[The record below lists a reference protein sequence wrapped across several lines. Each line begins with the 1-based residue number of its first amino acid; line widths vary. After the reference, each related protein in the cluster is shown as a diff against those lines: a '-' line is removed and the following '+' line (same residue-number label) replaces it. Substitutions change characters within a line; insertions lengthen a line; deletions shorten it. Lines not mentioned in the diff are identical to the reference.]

1 MTGVSTAEIKL
12 LREMSSAGVL
22 DCKKALEEAS
32 GDVAAAV
39 RILRRMGAQDAAKR
53 AGRIVSN
60 GLVAAEMVDAATG
73 IMLELRC
80 ETDFVAKNE
89 SFRRLATEVMAAAVR
104 SGVAD
109 RLALLDADISAGTTV
124 RERIE
129 ETGAAIK
136 ERLELGR
143 LARLEGGYVACYL
156 HKSDPSLPPTVGAL
170 VQLNRQDAELG
181 RGLAQQ
187 IAAMRPTYTTRG
199 DVPAEILDRQ
209 RRLSEQIARD
219 EGKPERAVP
228 KIVAGRLTSFLRA
241 VVLAEQPYIR
251 DPKRTV
257 GELLAES
264 GTTVW
269 AFTHFKIGDGP
280 AEAAADT

>member
-1 MTGVSTAEIKL
+1 MTGVSTAEIRR
-12 LREMSSAGVL
+12 LREVSSAGVL
-22 DCKKALEEAS
+22 DCKKALEAAG
-32 GDVAAAV
+32 GDMAAAV
-39 RILRRMGAQDAAKR
+39 RILRRMGARDVAKR

-60 GLVAAEMVDAATG
+60 GLVAAQTTDAAAG
-73 IMLELRC
+73 VMLELRC

-89 SFRRLATEVMAAAVR
+89 GFRQLATEVMAAAVR
-104 SGVAD
+104 SGAAD
-109 RLALLDADISAGTTV
+109 RLALLDADIEAGVTV

-129 ETGAAIK
+129 ETGAAVK

-143 LARLEGGYVACYL
+143 LVRLEGGYVASYL

-170 VQLNRQDAELG
+170 VQLDRKDAELG

-187 IAAMRPTYTTRG
+187 VAAMRPAYSTRD
-199 DVPAEILDRQ
+199 DVPADVLDRQ
-209 RRLSEQIARD
+209 RGLSEQIARD

-228 KIVAGRLTSFLRA
+228 AIVAGRLTSFLRA

-257 GELLAES
+257 GELLADS
-264 GTTVW
+264 GTTVR
-269 AFTHFKIGDGP
+269 AFTHFKVGDGA
-280 AEAAADT
+280 AEGAADA